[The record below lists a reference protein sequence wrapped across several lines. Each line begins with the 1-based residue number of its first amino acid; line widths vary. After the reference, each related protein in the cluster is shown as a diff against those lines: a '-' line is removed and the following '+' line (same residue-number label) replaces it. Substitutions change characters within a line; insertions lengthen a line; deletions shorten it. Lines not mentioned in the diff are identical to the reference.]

1 MSLICESCAAADADP
16 LSGLYHADCGECK
29 ARMLANGLPFALSS
43 IKGNFTEVY
52 RAQLD
57 SAFGAKWEAGHR
69 AVKRWARRI
78 DEAIACSTTTAPR

>member
-1 MSLICESCAAADADP
+1 MSLICDSCAAADADP

-29 ARMLANGLPFALSS
+29 ARMLAHGLPFTQSS
-43 IKGNFTEVY
+43 AKGNFTESY

-57 SAFGAKWEAGHR
+57 SAFGAKWESGHR

-78 DEAIACSTTTAPR
+78 DEAMVKEKP

>member
-29 ARMLANGLPFALSS
+29 ARMLAHGMPYVQSCA
-43 IKGNFTEVY
+43 KGNFTEAY
-52 RAQLD
+52 RTQLHA
-57 SAFGAKWEAGHR
+57 AFGPGWEAGHR

-78 DEAIACSTTTAPR
+78 DEANAKEKP